1 MNDKMDIQKCSCGD
15 DIPSSLKTFC
25 DNYKKKYGKEASLHN
40 LYLLQT
46 TDMNGNIT
54 GEAYGINLMTNLG
67 FQNFTNNKSLDLLN
81 CKMYIGSGDVEPTLT
96 DTTLT
101 SAITSV
107 GSTRVSGM
115 TFTNSGDEIIQYP
128 SSYDST
134 TGIYSK
140 KWRVYVGYFD
150 YNITD
155 ITEDQNIR
163 EVGFGSSVTNIYTHA
178 LVYDINADNTTTP
191 IVKKVNERLTITM
204 FWSMAFKPQFIKDL
218 YDKNIFMVTN
228 YTPFMYHLMKQ
239 STSSDPEYLLTF
251 AMLKK
256 NDDYI
261 DRDTNGNA
269 SRYYMFDGGTTS
281 MNNIATYQVSPDIS
295 AFMQNKRQYV
305 SKLVTL
311 ISTYSPSTGV
321 SYRCERK
328 CYMFII
334 NNIKSGFKLST
345 PETLEM
351 ETAYTYKCD
360 KPDFLYFGSY
370 YSSSGT
376 KPDEDGS
383 GAGDRYYNYYGRYPY
398 LLPCTQFDMKSC
410 QIYNHLTKDWE
421 DEEFTNN
428 PNFDYDASLYF
439 EVTEWM
445 ETPIGNKDTR
455 IYMNTQTEYPIT
467 YFEQTGMIMYAT
479 DEYWDKDTWVLIP
492 DTTNVPEAL
501 QKKRYY
507 IRLDTNNNLPLEH
520 YECTKH
526 AIVPKT
532 QTRDMKIT
540 DSIAQY
546 VFLANE
552 EKGFFITQS
561 QIIYP
566 GTSDENDIKYNIKSF
581 NDTGTNNRYR
591 YLTNNGDKLLMGS
604 ATSSNFYKDQ
614 MRIYTIIDS
623 STEPTYVDVS
633 LEFTTAST
641 GDNAMYRTFSTNGF
655 YCSQQI
661 SNQECVILDLYG
673 DESGTPRQT
682 KLTNVQN
689 CTAIAYSD
697 YCVYQTDDT
706 TTLTFDIY
714 DMKNNNV
721 VKSFSLPE
729 MGYTF
734 AGIVGWKKYVY
745 VRVKQAELF
754 STYFYNIEDERL
766 EHLSSMNIEGM
777 YWWCDPNGSY
787 NKQSY
792 YSDRISMPLF
802 NDECMIVSNNYVY
815 DGFGKQNGVL
825 RSSGYDLNLFTND
838 YPSDPI
844 QVLTSYVGDKTLAG
858 SSSSR
863 YIFYTGIYSTNGGK
877 HLVMMGYDKN
887 FTIETPFIIDLG
899 KVIDTRKQV
908 DFLPIYRYTELQKDE
923 YSYLYRIG
931 VFKNQVYI
939 DVEQKNNERKVAK
952 LYPIEYWLPHKIS
965 GETYTI
971 QTWNNPKRVSFPR
984 THKFSV
990 TNDLSK
996 WTIE

>member
-67 FQNFTNNKSLDLLN
+67 FQNFTNNKSLDLLD
-81 CKMYIGSGDVEPTLT
+81 CKMYIGSGDVEPALT

-115 TFTNSGDEIIQYP
+115 TFAYSGDEIIQYP

-228 YTPFMYHLMKQ
+228 YTPFMYHLMKR
-239 STSSDPEYLLTF
+239 SKSSDSAYLLTF
-251 AMLKK
+251 VMLKK

-261 DRDTNGNA
+261 DRNTNGNA
-269 SRYYMFDGGTTS
+269 SLYYMFDGGTTS
-281 MNNIATYQVSPDIS
+281 TNNIATYQVSPDIS
-295 AFMQNKRQYV
+295 AFMQNKRQYL

-311 ISTYSPSTGV
+311 ISRYNPPSI

-345 PETLEM
+345 PEPLEM
-351 ETAYTYKCD
+351 ETAYTHKCD
-360 KPDFLYFGSY
+360 KPEFLYFGSY
-370 YSSSGT
+370 YNSLGT
-376 KPDEDGS
+376 KPDDDDS
-383 GAGDRYYNYYGRYPY
+383 GTQYYNYYGRYPY

-421 DEEFTNN
+421 AEEFTNN
-428 PNFDYDASLYF
+428 SNFDYDASLYF

-445 ETPIGNKDTR
+445 ETPIGNRDAR
-455 IYMNTQTEYPIT
+455 IYINTQTEYPIT

-492 DTTNVPEAL
+492 DTTNVPESL

-520 YECTKH
+520 YECIKH

-540 DSIAQY
+540 DGIAQC
-546 VFLANE
+546 VFLTNE
-552 EKGFFITQS
+552 EKGFFITES

-604 ATSSNFYKDQ
+604 STSSNFYKDQ

-641 GDNAMYRTFSTNGF
+641 GDNTMYRTFSTNGF

-673 DESGTPRQT
+673 DESGTPTQT

-729 MGYTF
+729 MGYIF

-777 YWWCDPNGSY
+777 YWWRDPNGSY

-792 YSDRISMPLF
+792 YSGHISMPLF
-802 NDECMIVSNNYVY
+802 NDECMIVSNNYAY
-815 DGFGKQNGVL
+815 DGFGRENGVL

-838 YPSDPI
+838 YPADPI
-844 QVLTSYVGDKTLAG
+844 QVLTYYVGDKTLAG
-858 SSSSR
+858 TSSGN
-863 YIFYTGIYSTNGGK
+863 IFYTGIYSTNGGK

-908 DFLPIYRYTELQKDE
+908 DFLPIYRYTELQKDS
-923 YSYLYRIG
+923 SYLYGIG

-939 DVEQKNNERKVAK
+939 DVEQKNNEQKVAK

>member
-115 TFTNSGDEIIQYP
+115 TFGSGEIIQYP

-140 KWRVYVGYFD
+140 KWKVYIGYFD

-178 LVYDINADNTTTP
+178 LVYDINADNITTP
-191 IVKKVNERLTITM
+191 IVKKINERLTITM
-204 FWSMAFKPQFIKDL
+204 FWSMMFKPQFIKDL

-228 YTPFMYHLMKQ
+228 YTPFIYHLMNYR
-239 STSSDPEYLLTF
+239 SFRESEYLLTF

-261 DRDTNGNA
+261 DRNTNGNA
-269 SRYYMFDGGTTS
+269 SRYYMFNGGTTS
-281 MNNIATYQVSPDIS
+281 TNNIATYQVSPDIS

-311 ISTYSPSTGV
+311 ISEDSPSNT
-321 SYRCERK
+321 SYECGRK

-351 ETAYTYKCD
+351 ETAYTHKCD
-360 KPDFLYFGSY
+360 QPGFLHFGSY
-370 YSSSGT
+370 YKSRGT
-376 KPDEDGS
+376 KPDEDGP
-383 GAGDRYYNYYGRYPY
+383 GGGEQYYNYYGRYPY

-445 ETPIGNKDTR
+445 ETPIGNRNAR
-455 IYMNTQTEYPIT
+455 IYINTQTEYPIT

-492 DTTNVPEAL
+492 DTSNVPEAL

-507 IRLDTNNNLPLEH
+507 IRLDTNDNLPLEH

-526 AIVPKT
+526 AIIPKT

-540 DSIAQY
+540 DGIAQY

-552 EKGFFITQS
+552 EKGFFITKS

-604 ATSSNFYKDQ
+604 STSSNFYKDQ

-673 DESGTPRQT
+673 DESGTPTQT

-745 VRVKQAELF
+745 VRVKHAELF

-766 EHLSSMNIEGM
+766 EHLSFMNIEGM
-777 YWWCDPNGSY
+777 YWWRDPNGSY

-802 NDECMIVSNNYVY
+802 NDECMIVGNNYTF

-844 QVLTSYVGDKTLAG
+844 QVLTSYVGNKTLVG
-858 SSSSR
+858 GTSDR
-863 YIFYTGIYSTNGGK
+863 RIFYTGIYSTNGGK
-877 HLVMMGYDKN
+877 HLVMMGYDIN

-908 DFLPIYRYTELQKDE
+908 DFLPIYRYTELQKDV
-923 YSYLYRIG
+923 YSYLYGIG

-939 DVEQKNNERKVAK
+939 DVEQNKNEQKVAK

>member
-1 MNDKMDIQKCSCGD
+1 MNDKMDIQKCSYGD

-115 TFTNSGDEIIQYP
+115 SFANSGGIVQYP

-140 KWRVYVGYFD
+140 KWQVYIGYFD

-191 IVKKVNERLTITM
+191 IVKKINERLTITM

-228 YTPFMYHLMKQ
+228 YTPFMYHLMKR

-269 SRYYMFDGGTTS
+269 SQYYMFDGGTTS

-295 AFMQNKRQYV
+295 AFMQNKRQYL

-311 ISTYSPSTGV
+311 ISRYAPTSI
-321 SYRCERK
+321 SYGYGRK

-345 PETLEM
+345 PEPLEM
-351 ETAYTYKCD
+351 ETAYTHKCD
-360 KPDFLYFGSY
+360 KPEFLHFGSY
-370 YSSSGT
+370 YNSQGT

-383 GAGDRYYNYYGRYPY
+383 GAGDRYYNYYGQYPY

-445 ETPIGNKDTR
+445 ETPIGNKDAR

-492 DTTNVPEAL
+492 DTSNVPEAL

-507 IRLDTNNNLPLEH
+507 IRLDTNDNLPLEH

-526 AIVPKT
+526 TIVPKT

-540 DSIAQY
+540 DTIAQY

-673 DESGTPRQT
+673 DESGTPTQT

-777 YWWCDPNGSY
+777 YWWCNPNGSY

-815 DGFGKQNGVL
+815 DGSGKQNGVL

-858 SSSSR
+858 SSSSSR

-923 YSYLYRIG
+923 YSYLYGIG

-939 DVEQKNNERKVAK
+939 DVEQKNNEQKVAK

-984 THKFSV
+984 THKFSI
-990 TNDLSK
+990 TNNLSK

>member
-115 TFTNSGDEIIQYP
+115 TFGSGEIIQYP

-140 KWRVYVGYFD
+140 KWKVYIGYFD

-178 LVYDINADNTTTP
+178 LVYDINADNITTP
-191 IVKKVNERLTITM
+191 IVKKINERLTITM
-204 FWSMAFKPQFIKDL
+204 FWSMMFKPQFIKDL

-228 YTPFMYHLMKQ
+228 YTPFIYHLMNYR
-239 STSSDPEYLLTF
+239 SFRESEYLLTF

-256 NDDYI
+256 NDNYI
-261 DRDTNGNA
+261 DLNTNGNA
-269 SRYYMFDGGTTS
+269 SRYYMFNGGTTS
-281 MNNIATYQVSPDIS
+281 TNNIATYQVSPDIS

-311 ISTYSPSTGV
+311 ISEDSPSNT
-321 SYRCERK
+321 SYECGRK

-351 ETAYTYKCD
+351 ETAYTHKCD
-360 KPDFLYFGSY
+360 QPGFLHFGSY
-370 YSSSGT
+370 YKSRGT
-376 KPDEDGS
+376 KPDEDGP
-383 GAGDRYYNYYGRYPY
+383 GGGEQYYNYYGRYPY

-445 ETPIGNKDTR
+445 ETPIGNRNAR
-455 IYMNTQTEYPIT
+455 IYINTQTEYPIT

-492 DTTNVPEAL
+492 DTSNVPEAL

-507 IRLDTNNNLPLEH
+507 IRLDTNDNLPLEH

-526 AIVPKT
+526 AIIPKT

-540 DSIAQY
+540 DGIAQY

-552 EKGFFITQS
+552 EKGFFITES

-604 ATSSNFYKDQ
+604 STSSNFYKDQ

-673 DESGTPRQT
+673 DESGTPTQT

-745 VRVKQAELF
+745 VRVKHAELF

-766 EHLSSMNIEGM
+766 EHLSFMNIEGM
-777 YWWCDPNGSY
+777 YWWRDPNGSY

-802 NDECMIVSNNYVY
+802 NDECMIVGNNYTF

-825 RSSGYDLNLFTND
+825 RSFGYDLNLFTND

-844 QVLTSYVGDKTLAG
+844 QVLTSYVGNKTLVG
-858 SSSSR
+858 GTSYR
-863 YIFYTGIYSTNGGK
+863 RIFYTGIYSTNGGK
-877 HLVMMGYDKN
+877 HLVMMGYDIN

-908 DFLPIYRYTELQKDE
+908 DFLPIYRYTELQKDV
-923 YSYLYRIG
+923 YSYLYGIG

-939 DVEQKNNERKVAK
+939 DVEQNKNEQKVAK